1 MSNPEQEP
9 RAKVCCVPKASSTA
23 PHEVEPQAPAD
34 AGAVAIEWVD
44 LAGGTFRMGA
54 KSSPHP
60 EDGEG
65 PVREVTLDPFALSP
79 TTVTNAEFA
88 NFVAKTGYVSTAE
101 RTGSSFVFYLL
112 LSDPNTPTQGATHA
126 PWWRLI
132 AGACWRDPQ
141 GSGSSVVALA
151 DFPVAHVSW
160 FDAQAYCA
168 WTGVRLPTEAEWE
181 YAARGGLESMTF
193 PWGDELE
200 PEGQQRCKVWQ
211 GEFPHHNT
219 CEDSGLGLAPARSF
233 PPNGFGLYNMTGNI
247 WEWCADRFA
256 RLHSP
261 RFQVNPSGPLNGKQ
275 RVLKGGSFLCH
286 HSYCTRYRTSSRM
299 GNTPKSTSSNMGF
312 RVAQ

>member
-1 MSNPEQEP
+1 MN
-9 RAKVCCVPKASSTA
+9 
-23 PHEVEPQAPAD
+23 D
-34 AGAVAIEWVD
+34 I
-44 LAGGTFRMGA
+44 
-54 KSSPHP
+54 
-60 EDGEG
+60 
-65 PVREVTLDPFALSP
+65 
-79 TTVTNAEFA
+79 
-88 NFVAKTGYVSTAE
+88 AKTGYVSTAE

-141 GSGSSVVALA
+141 GSGSSVAALA

-219 CEDSGLGLAPARSF
+219 CEDSGLGLATARSF

-299 GNTPKSTSSNMGF
+299 GNTPESTSSAA
-312 RVAQ
+312 RVFFCTSGSTSKDPRGHGKRDLPAFDRCVLLGQPEFWPQGAVSGQSQPHALMLMRLPCCSTCWVSSCRPTSPPS